1 MDKKILIEYAD
12 MKEEIKDLR
21 RRIAEDKKKIEQL
34 NKITVQDSVACG
46 KKGNKPLRTVK
57 ITGFPQREY
66 EKREFLL
73 EKRIAK
79 LQMLKTDLLE
89 KQIQVEEY
97 IEKIEKSRLRT
108 MFRLYYIDNLTW
120 EMVAMQMNYMFP
132 KKKIPFTKDSCRMMH
147 DRYLEKVL

>member
-1 MDKKILIEYAD
+1 M
-12 MKEEIKDLR
+12 
-21 RRIAEDKKKIEQL
+21 
-34 NKITVQDSVACG
+34 
-46 KKGNKPLRTVK
+46 
-57 ITGFPQREY
+57 
-66 EKREFLL
+66 
-73 EKRIAK
+73 
-79 LQMLKTDLLE
+79 LE

-147 DRYLEKVL
+147 DRHLEKVS

>member
-66 EKREFLL
+66 EKRIKDLSARGEEREEERKNM
-73 EKRIAK
+73 EKI
-79 LQMLKTDLLE
+79 LKE
-89 KQIQVEEY
+89 YEIQIQKLKE
-97 IEKIEKSRLRT
+97 LRAADVGDGSSGET
-108 MFRLYYIDNLTW
+108 DTGRGIYREDRKESFK
-120 EMVAMQMNYMFP
+120 NYVQ
-132 KKKIPFTKDSCRMMH
+132 IILHR
-147 DRYLEKVL
+147 

>member
-79 LQMLKTDLLE
+79 AADVGDGSSGETDTGRG
-89 KQIQVEEY
+89 IY
-97 IEKIEKSRLRT
+97 RT
-108 MFRLYYIDNLTW
+108 N
-120 EMVAMQMNYMFP
+120 
-132 KKKIPFTKDSCRMMH
+132 
-147 DRYLEKVL
+147 

>member
-66 EKREFLL
+66 EKREFFS
-73 EKRIAK
+73 EKGRGAWICRAGRRGK
-79 LQMLKTDLLE
+79 NGSTGSD
-89 KQIQVEEY
+89 
-97 IEKIEKSRLRT
+97 
-108 MFRLYYIDNLTW
+108 FRH
-120 EMVAMQMNYMFP
+120 E
-132 KKKIPFTKDSCRMMH
+132 
-147 DRYLEKVL
+147 

>member
-46 KKGNKPLRTVK
+46 KK
-57 ITGFPQREY
+57 
-66 EKREFLL
+66 
-73 EKRIAK
+73 AK
-79 LQMLKTDLLE
+79 LQMLETDLLE

-147 DRYLEKVL
+147 DRYLEKVS

>member
-57 ITGFPQREY
+57 ITGLPNKSWED
-66 EKREFLL
+66 ENICWKTG
-73 EKRIAK
+73 
-79 LQMLKTDLLE
+79 LQSFRCW
-89 KQIQVEEY
+89 KQICW
-97 IEKIEKSRLRT
+97 K
-108 MFRLYYIDNLTW
+108 N
-120 EMVAMQMNYMFP
+120 
-132 KKKIPFTKDSCRMMH
+132 
-147 DRYLEKVL
+147 RYR